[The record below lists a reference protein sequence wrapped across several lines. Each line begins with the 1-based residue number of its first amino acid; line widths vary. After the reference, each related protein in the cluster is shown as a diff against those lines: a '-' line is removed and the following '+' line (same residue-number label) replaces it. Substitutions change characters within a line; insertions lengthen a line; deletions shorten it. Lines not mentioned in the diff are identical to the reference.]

1 MDIPVIKV
9 GIMTD
14 LEVSCTLKG
23 DYLIEH
29 LAIIFSGILK
39 VKVLGS
45 GICLVSGDQSWMCP
59 DRINFRPL
67 EPLTSSFILP
77 KVTIGIDFHWERKE
91 DQVFKGSLGFMRYQ
105 DTIQVI
111 NEISIEEYLVSVISS
126 EMSATASLEF
136 LKAHAVISRS
146 WLLAQIQKNKRL
158 KYDGQEYQTTF
169 GSADELIRW
178 YDREDHLNFDVCAD
192 DHCQRYQGITRSAD
206 PRVEQAVLQTSGE
219 VLLFDGFICD
229 ARFSKCCG
237 GITELF
243 ENVWEPVNHPYL
255 QTIFDNRLQTTNLV
269 PDLTGEAEAA
279 AWILGNSD
287 VFCNT
292 SDKKI
297 LRQVLNDYDQETNN
311 FFRWKLVYSQSEL
324 SELVKSRSGIDFG
337 IIENMIPVERGGS
350 GRIIKLKIVG
360 SLRTLIV
367 GKELQIRKILSQ
379 SHLLSSAFI
388 VEKLVNGEDVNF
400 ILYGSGWGHGV
411 GLCQIGAA
419 VMGDQGYRYSE
430 ILAHYFR
437 GAELKEKYGEGFIG
451 IGV

>member
-292 SDKKI
+292 
-297 LRQVLNDYDQETNN
+297 
-311 FFRWKLVYSQSEL
+311 
-324 SELVKSRSGIDFG
+324 
-337 IIENMIPVERGGS
+337 
-350 GRIIKLKIVG
+350 
-360 SLRTLIV
+360 
-367 GKELQIRKILSQ
+367 
-379 SHLLSSAFI
+379 
-388 VEKLVNGEDVNF
+388 
-400 ILYGSGWGHGV
+400 
-411 GLCQIGAA
+411 
-419 VMGDQGYRYSE
+419 
-430 ILAHYFR
+430 
-437 GAELKEKYGEGFIG
+437 
-451 IGV
+451 